1 MTAQIESINNGLL
14 ILMLGTEFILILMLA
29 IAVIYNLILWIIEY
43 KERKAISSKYTIYDK
58 YKLQK
63 PFKQPK

>member
-1 MTAQIESINNGLL
+1 MTAQIESINDGLL
-14 ILMLGTEFILILMLA
+14 ILLIGTEFILILMLA
-29 IAVIYNLILWIIEY
+29 IAVIYNLVLWIMDY
-43 KERKAISSKYTIYDK
+43 KERKAISSKYEIYDK